1 MQFVRNHKKL
11 SMIVLL
17 ILFFLLIFGFTYARY
32 IYRIIDNYILESKGF
47 YFNSSVLSLSD
58 KSYKIHNWDGVNNYI
73 LTVDVNNKKNESV
86 STTTDISYS
95 ISVECSDNVTCTLSK
110 ETGIIY
116 EQQKT
121 DTYQITIIPK
131 GNFYEGDEVTVKTQA
146 TSTSPYY
153 KTLSATY
160 IVGVE
165 KSKFS
170 YSIEDSANSQYLI
183 LNLTNSIGYYEV
195 EKAFDTYQVG
205 DQISLDNYMELSDAE
220 KENCFSAKVTLSFD
234 PKVLYLDMTSNSYL
248 KKISDSEVT
257 EKING
262 FDYVSKYTF
271 KVDATSSE
279 KILFYKDDIA
289 KDYTYPIVNE
299 DSIIDVLV
307 VSAE

>member
-248 KKISDSEVT
+248 KKIPDSEVT

>member
-1 MQFVRNHKKL
+1 
-11 SMIVLL
+11 MIVLL